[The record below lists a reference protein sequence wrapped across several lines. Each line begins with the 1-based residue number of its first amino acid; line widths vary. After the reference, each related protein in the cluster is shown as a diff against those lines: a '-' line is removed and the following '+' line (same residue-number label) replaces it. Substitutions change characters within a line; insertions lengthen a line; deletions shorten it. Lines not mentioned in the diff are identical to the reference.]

1 MSAERIAPSEA
12 IRLAVL
18 DDGRPLRQI
27 ARSAG
32 LPCSS
37 ISRFIRRQRGLSSR
51 SIDRIAD
58 TIGVELRPV
67 RRPP

>member
-1 MSAERIAPSEA
+1 MSAKRIAPSEA

-32 LPCSS
+32 LPSSS
-37 ISRFIRRQRGLSSR
+37 IIRFMNRRRGLSSR
-51 SIDRIAD
+51 SIDRIAE

-67 RRPP
+67 RRSA